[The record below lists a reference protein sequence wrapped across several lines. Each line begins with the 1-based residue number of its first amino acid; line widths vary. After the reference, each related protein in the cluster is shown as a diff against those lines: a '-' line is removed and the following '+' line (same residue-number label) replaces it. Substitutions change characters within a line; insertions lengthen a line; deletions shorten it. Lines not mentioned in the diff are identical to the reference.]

1 MQLFKLNGR
10 MNKKVIIAILLVVL
24 FILSIILGISFGAVD
39 IPPYD
44 VYRVFLYKVL
54 GIKIGNLGELLNSTV
69 FDIIWEVRMPRVLLG
84 AFTGM
89 SLAVVGVI
97 MQATIQNP
105 LGDPYILGLSSGAS
119 LGATFSILIGFT
131 GVLSSFGVGLGA
143 FLGAL
148 VASIFVYFLAK
159 IGGRIT
165 PFKMILAGMVI
176 GSICFSLTSL
186 IIFLSKDNE
195 GIRTVNFWMM
205 GSLAGAEWSNIVLP
219 IMVSIIPLIYFFTQ
233 YRNLN
238 LIVLGDETSITLGL
252 NVEKHRKIYMI
263 LSSLVT
269 GVIVSVCG
277 TIGFVGIMIPHI
289 VRLIFGTDHKVL
301 LPFSALLGAIFLIWA
316 DVIARCAVSNMELPI
331 GIITSVIGAPFLLW
345 LMIKGNGEKE
355 QGL

>member
-1 MQLFKLNGR
+1 MFKLSWR
-10 MNKKVIIAILLVVL
+10 KDKKVFIAVLLILLV
-24 FILSIILGISFGAVD
+24 ITSIILGISFGAVD

-44 VYRVFLYKVL
+44 VYRVFLYKVF
-54 GIKIGNLGELLNSTV
+54 GIKIGNLDEILNSTV
-69 FDIIWEVRMPRVLLG
+69 FDIIWGVRMPRVLLG
-84 AFTGM
+84 AFAGM
-89 SLAVVGVI
+89 ALAMVGVI

-119 LGATFSILIGFT
+119 LGATFSILIGFS
-131 GVLSSFGVGLGA
+131 GVLSSFGAPLGA

-148 VASIFVYFLAK
+148 MASIFVYFLAR

-176 GSICFSLTSL
+176 SSICSSLTSL

-219 IMVSIIPLIYFFTQ
+219 IAISVIPLIYFFTQ

-238 LIVLGDETSITLGL
+238 LMVLGDETSITLGL
-252 NVEKHRKIYMI
+252 NIEKHRKIYMI
-263 LSSLVT
+263 LSSLIT

-289 VRLIFGTDHKVL
+289 VRLIFGTDHKTL
-301 LPFSALLGAIFLIWA
+301 LPFSALVGAIFLIWA
-316 DVIARCAVSNMELPI
+316 DVIARCAITNMELPI

-345 LMIKGNGEKE
+345 LMVKGTGEKE
-355 QGL
+355 

>member
-1 MQLFKLNGR
+1 MFNLSWRKD
-10 MNKKVIIAILLVVL
+10 KKVFIAVLLILL
-24 FILSIILGISFGAVD
+24 FISSIILGISFGAVD

-44 VYRVFLYKVL
+44 VYRVFLYKVF
-54 GIKIGNLGELLNSTV
+54 GIKIGNLDEILNSTL
-69 FDIIWEVRMPRVLLG
+69 FDIIWVVRMPRVLLG
-84 AFTGM
+84 AFAGM
-89 SLAVVGVI
+89 ALAMVGVI

-119 LGATFSILIGFT
+119 LGATFSILIGFS
-131 GVLSSFGVGLGA
+131 GVLSSFGAPLGA

-148 VASIFVYFLAK
+148 IASIFVYFLAK

-176 GSICFSLTSL
+176 SSICSSLTSL

-205 GSLAGAEWSNIVLP
+205 GSLAGAQWSNIVLP
-219 IMVSIIPLIYFFTQ
+219 IAISVIPLIYFFTQ

-238 LIVLGDETSITLGL
+238 LMVLGDETSITLGL
-252 NVEKHRKIYMI
+252 NIEKHRKIYMI
-263 LSSLVT
+263 LSSLIT

-289 VRLIFGTDHKVL
+289 VRLIFGTDHKTL
-301 LPFSALLGAIFLIWA
+301 LPFSALVGAIFLIWA
-316 DVIARCAVSNMELPI
+316 DVIARCAITNMELPI

-345 LMIKGNGEKE
+345 LMVKGTGEKE
-355 QGL
+355 

>member
-1 MQLFKLNGR
+1 MFNLSWRKD
-10 MNKKVIIAILLVVL
+10 KKVFIAVLLILL
-24 FILSIILGISFGAVD
+24 FISSIILGISFGAVD

-44 VYRVFLYKVL
+44 VYRVFLYKVF
-54 GIKIGNLGELLNSTV
+54 GIKIGNLDEILNSTL
-69 FDIIWEVRMPRVLLG
+69 FDIIWGVRMPRVLLG
-84 AFTGM
+84 AFAGM
-89 SLAVVGVI
+89 ALAMVGVI

-119 LGATFSILIGFT
+119 LGATFSILIGFS
-131 GVLSSFGVGLGA
+131 GVLSSFGSPLGA

-148 VASIFVYFLAK
+148 MASIFVYFLAK

-176 GSICFSLTSL
+176 SSICSSLTSL

-205 GSLAGAEWSNIVLP
+205 GSLAGAQWSNIVLP
-219 IMVSIIPLIYFFTQ
+219 IAISVIPLIYFFTQ

-238 LIVLGDETSITLGL
+238 LMVLGYETSITLGL
-252 NVEKHRKIYMI
+252 NIEKHRKIYMI
-263 LSSLVT
+263 LSSLIT

-289 VRLIFGTDHKVL
+289 VRLIFGTDHKTL
-301 LPFSALLGAIFLIWA
+301 LPFSALVGAIFLIWA
-316 DVIARCAVSNMELPI
+316 DVIARCAINNMELPI

-345 LMIKGNGEKE
+345 LMVKGTREKE
-355 QGL
+355 

>member
-1 MQLFKLNGR
+1 MFNLSWRKD
-10 MNKKVIIAILLVVL
+10 KKVFIAVLLILL
-24 FILSIILGISFGAVD
+24 FISSIILGISFGAVD

-44 VYRVFLYKVL
+44 VYRVFLYKVF
-54 GIKIGNLGELLNSTV
+54 GIKIGNLDEILNSTL
-69 FDIIWEVRMPRVLLG
+69 FDIIWGVRMPRVLLG
-84 AFTGM
+84 AFAGM
-89 SLAVVGVI
+89 ALAMVGVI

-119 LGATFSILIGFT
+119 LGATFSILIGFS
-131 GVLSSFGVGLGA
+131 GVLSSFGAPLGA

-148 VASIFVYFLAK
+148 MASIFVYFLAK

-176 GSICFSLTSL
+176 SSICSSLTSL

-205 GSLAGAEWSNIVLP
+205 GSLAGAQWSNIVLP
-219 IMVSIIPLIYFFTQ
+219 IAISVIPLIYFFTQ

-238 LIVLGDETSITLGL
+238 LMVLGDETSIILGL
-252 NVEKHRKIYMI
+252 NIEKHRKIYMI
-263 LSSLVT
+263 LSSLIT

-289 VRLIFGTDHKVL
+289 VRLIFGTDHKTL
-301 LPFSALLGAIFLIWA
+301 LPFSALVGAIFLIWA
-316 DVIARCAVSNMELPI
+316 DVIARCAITNMELPI

-345 LMIKGNGEKE
+345 LMVKGTGEKE
-355 QGL
+355 

>member
-1 MQLFKLNGR
+1 MFNLSWRKD
-10 MNKKVIIAILLVVL
+10 KKVFIAVLLILL
-24 FILSIILGISFGAVD
+24 FISSIILGISFGAVD

-44 VYRVFLYKVL
+44 VYRVFLYKVF
-54 GIKIGNLGELLNSTV
+54 GIKIGNLDEILNSTL
-69 FDIIWEVRMPRVLLG
+69 FDIIWGVRMPRVLLG
-84 AFTGM
+84 AFAGM
-89 SLAVVGVI
+89 ALAMVGVI

-119 LGATFSILIGFT
+119 LGATFSILIGFS
-131 GVLSSFGVGLGA
+131 GVLSSFGAPLGA

-148 VASIFVYFLAK
+148 IASIFVYFLAK

-176 GSICFSLTSL
+176 SSICSSLTSL

-205 GSLAGAEWSNIVLP
+205 GSLAGAQWSNIVLP
-219 IMVSIIPLIYFFTQ
+219 IAISVIPLIYFFTQ

-238 LIVLGDETSITLGL
+238 LMVLGDETSITLGL
-252 NVEKHRKIYMI
+252 NIEKHRKIYMI
-263 LSSLVT
+263 LSSLIT

-289 VRLIFGTDHKVL
+289 VRLIFGTDHKTL
-301 LPFSALLGAIFLIWA
+301 LPFSALVGAIFLIWA
-316 DVIARCAVSNMELPI
+316 DVIARCAITNMELPI

-345 LMIKGNGEKE
+345 LMVKGTRKKE
-355 QGL
+355 

>member
-1 MQLFKLNGR
+1 MFNLSWRKD
-10 MNKKVIIAILLVVL
+10 KKVFIAVLLILL
-24 FILSIILGISFGAVD
+24 FISSIILGISFGAVD

-44 VYRVFLYKVL
+44 VYRVFLYKVF
-54 GIKIGNLGELLNSTV
+54 GIKIGNLDEILNSTL
-69 FDIIWEVRMPRVLLG
+69 FDKIWGVRMPRVLLG
-84 AFTGM
+84 AFAGM
-89 SLAVVGVI
+89 ALAMVGVI

-119 LGATFSILIGFT
+119 LGATFSILIGFS
-131 GVLSSFGVGLGA
+131 GVLSSFGAPLGA

-148 VASIFVYFLAK
+148 MASIFVYFLAK

-176 GSICFSLTSL
+176 SSICSSLTSL

-205 GSLAGAEWSNIVLP
+205 GSLAGAQWSNIVLP
-219 IMVSIIPLIYFFTQ
+219 IAISVIPLIYFFTQ

-238 LIVLGDETSITLGL
+238 LMVLGDEASITLGL
-252 NVEKHRKIYMI
+252 NIEKHRKIYMI
-263 LSSLVT
+263 LSSLIA

-289 VRLIFGTDHKVL
+289 VRLIFGTDHKTL
-301 LPFSALLGAIFLIWA
+301 LPFSALVGAIFLIWA
-316 DVIARCAVSNMELPI
+316 DVIARCAITNMELPI

-345 LMIKGNGEKE
+345 LMVKGTGEKE
-355 QGL
+355 

>member
-1 MQLFKLNGR
+1 MFKLNGR
-10 MNKKVIIAILLVVL
+10 MNKKVIIAVLLVIL

-44 VYRVFLYKVL
+44 VYRVFLYKVF
-54 GIKIGNLGELLNSTV
+54 GIKIGNLGDLLNSTV

-119 LGATFSILIGFT
+119 LGATFSILVGFS

-148 VASIFVYFLAK
+148 MASILVYFLAK

-176 GSICFSLTSL
+176 SSICSSLTSL

-219 IMVSIIPLIYFFTQ
+219 IVVSIIPLIYFFTQ

-238 LIVLGDETSITLGL
+238 LMVLGDETSITLGL

-289 VRLIFGTDHKVL
+289 VRLIFGTDHKIL

>member
-1 MQLFKLNGR
+1 MAVLL
-10 MNKKVIIAILLVVL
+10 ILL
-24 FILSIILGISFGAVD
+24 FISSIILGISFGAVD

-44 VYRVFLYKVL
+44 VYRVFLYKVF
-54 GIKIGNLGELLNSTV
+54 GIKIGNLDEILNSTL
-69 FDIIWEVRMPRVLLG
+69 FDIIWGVRMPRVLLG
-84 AFTGM
+84 AFAGM
-89 SLAVVGVI
+89 ALAMVGVI

-119 LGATFSILIGFT
+119 LGATFSILIGFS
-131 GVLSSFGVGLGA
+131 GVLSSFGAPLGA

-148 VASIFVYFLAK
+148 IASIFVYFLAK

-176 GSICFSLTSL
+176 SSICSSLTSL

-219 IMVSIIPLIYFFTQ
+219 IAISVIPLIYFFTQ

-238 LIVLGDETSITLGL
+238 LMVLGDETSITLGL
-252 NVEKHRKIYMI
+252 NIEKHRKIYMI
-263 LSSLVT
+263 LSSLIT

-289 VRLIFGTDHKVL
+289 VRLIFGTDHKTL
-301 LPFSALLGAIFLIWA
+301 LPFSALVGAIFLIWA
-316 DVIARCAVSNMELPI
+316 DVIARCAITNMELPI

-345 LMIKGNGEKE
+345 LMVKGTREKE
-355 QGL
+355 

>member
-1 MQLFKLNGR
+1 
-10 MNKKVIIAILLVVL
+10 
-24 FILSIILGISFGAVD
+24 
-39 IPPYD
+39 
-44 VYRVFLYKVL
+44 
-54 GIKIGNLGELLNSTV
+54 
-69 FDIIWEVRMPRVLLG
+69 MPRVLLG
-84 AFTGM
+84 AFAGM
-89 SLAVVGVI
+89 ALAMVGVI

-119 LGATFSILIGFT
+119 LGATFSILIGFS
-131 GVLSSFGVGLGA
+131 GVLSSFGAPLGA

-148 VASIFVYFLAK
+148 MASIFVYFLAR

-176 GSICFSLTSL
+176 SSICSSLTSL

-219 IMVSIIPLIYFFTQ
+219 IAISVIPLIYFFTQ

-238 LIVLGDETSITLGL
+238 LMVLGDETSITLGL
-252 NVEKHRKIYMI
+252 NIEKHRKIYMI
-263 LSSLVT
+263 LSSLIT

-289 VRLIFGTDHKVL
+289 VRLIFGTDHKTL
-301 LPFSALLGAIFLIWA
+301 LPFSALVGAIFLIWA
-316 DVIARCAVSNMELPI
+316 DVIARCAITNMELPI

-345 LMIKGNGEKE
+345 LMVKGTGEKE
-355 QGL
+355 

>member
-1 MQLFKLNGR
+1 MFNLSWRKD
-10 MNKKVIIAILLVVL
+10 KKVFIAVLLILL
-24 FILSIILGISFGAVD
+24 FISSIILGISFGAVD

-44 VYRVFLYKVL
+44 VYRVFLYKVF
-54 GIKIGNLGELLNSTV
+54 GIKIGNLDEILNSTL
-69 FDIIWEVRMPRVLLG
+69 FDIIWGVRMPRVLLG
-84 AFTGM
+84 AFAGM
-89 SLAVVGVI
+89 ALAMVGVI

-119 LGATFSILIGFT
+119 LGATFSILIGFS
-131 GVLSSFGVGLGA
+131 GVLSSFGAPLGA

-148 VASIFVYFLAK
+148 MASIFVYFLAR

-176 GSICFSLTSL
+176 SSICSSLTSL

-219 IMVSIIPLIYFFTQ
+219 IAISVIPLIYFFTQ

-238 LIVLGDETSITLGL
+238 LMVLGDETSITLGL
-252 NVEKHRKIYMI
+252 NIEKHRKIYMI
-263 LSSLVT
+263 LSSLIT

-289 VRLIFGTDHKVL
+289 VRLIFGTDHKTL
-301 LPFSALLGAIFLIWA
+301 LTFSALVGAIFLIWA
-316 DVIARCAVSNMELPI
+316 DVIARCAITNMELPI

-345 LMIKGNGEKE
+345 LMVKGTGEKE
-355 QGL
+355 

>member
-1 MQLFKLNGR
+1 MFNLSWRKD
-10 MNKKVIIAILLVVL
+10 KKVFIAVLLILL
-24 FILSIILGISFGAVD
+24 FISSIILGISFGAVD

-44 VYRVFLYKVL
+44 VYRVFLYKVF
-54 GIKIGNLGELLNSTV
+54 GIKIGNLDEILNSTL
-69 FDIIWEVRMPRVLLG
+69 FDIIWGVRMPRVLLG
-84 AFTGM
+84 AFAGM
-89 SLAVVGVI
+89 ALAMVGVI

-119 LGATFSILIGFT
+119 LGATFSILIGFS
-131 GVLSSFGVGLGA
+131 GVLSSFGAPLGA

-148 VASIFVYFLAK
+148 IASIFVYFLAK

-176 GSICFSLTSL
+176 SSICSSLTSL

-205 GSLAGAEWSNIVLP
+205 GSLAGAQWSNIVLP
-219 IMVSIIPLIYFFTQ
+219 IAISVIPLIYFFTQ

-238 LIVLGDETSITLGL
+238 LMVLGDETSITLGL
-252 NVEKHRKIYMI
+252 NIEKHRKIYMI
-263 LSSLVT
+263 LSSLIT

-289 VRLIFGTDHKVL
+289 VRLIFGTDHKTL
-301 LPFSALLGAIFLIWA
+301 LPFSALVGAIFLIWA
-316 DVIARCAVSNMELPI
+316 DVIARCAINNMELPI

-345 LMIKGNGEKE
+345 LMVKGTGEKE
-355 QGL
+355 

>member
-1 MQLFKLNGR
+1 MFNLSWRKD
-10 MNKKVIIAILLVVL
+10 KKVFIAVLLILL
-24 FILSIILGISFGAVD
+24 FISSIILGISFGAVD

-44 VYRVFLYKVL
+44 VYRVFLYKVF
-54 GIKIGNLGELLNSTV
+54 GIKIGNLDEILNSTV
-69 FDIIWEVRMPRVLLG
+69 FDIIWGVRMPRVLLG
-84 AFTGM
+84 AFAGM
-89 SLAVVGVI
+89 ALAVVGVI

-119 LGATFSILIGFT
+119 LGATFSILIGFS
-131 GVLSSFGVGLGA
+131 GALSSFGAPLGA

-148 VASIFVYFLAK
+148 MASIFVYFLAK
-159 IGGRIT
+159 IGGSIT

-176 GSICFSLTSL
+176 SSICSSLTSL

-219 IMVSIIPLIYFFTQ
+219 IVISVIPLIYFFTQ

-238 LIVLGDETSITLGL
+238 LMVLGDETSITLGL
-252 NVEKHRKIYMI
+252 NIERYRKIYMI
-263 LSSLVT
+263 LSSLIT

-289 VRLIFGTDHKVL
+289 VRLIFGTDHKTL
-301 LPFSALLGAIFLIWA
+301 LPFSALVGAIFLIWA
-316 DVIARCAVSNMELPI
+316 DVVARCAITNMELPI

-345 LMIKGNGEKE
+345 LMVKGTGEKE
-355 QGL
+355 

>member
-1 MQLFKLNGR
+1 MFNLSWRKD
-10 MNKKVIIAILLVVL
+10 KKVFIAVLLILL
-24 FILSIILGISFGAVD
+24 FISSIILGISFGAVD

-44 VYRVFLYKVL
+44 VYRVFLYKVF
-54 GIKIGNLGELLNSTV
+54 GIKIGNLDEILNSTL
-69 FDIIWEVRMPRVLLG
+69 FDIIWGVRMPRVLLG
-84 AFTGM
+84 AFAGM
-89 SLAVVGVI
+89 ALAMVGVI

-119 LGATFSILIGFT
+119 LGATFSILIGFS
-131 GVLSSFGVGLGA
+131 GVLSSFGAPLGA

-148 VASIFVYFLAK
+148 IASIFVYFLAR

-176 GSICFSLTSL
+176 SSICSSLTSL

-219 IMVSIIPLIYFFTQ
+219 IAISVIPLIYFFTQ

-238 LIVLGDETSITLGL
+238 LMVLGDETSITLGL
-252 NVEKHRKIYMI
+252 NIEKHRKIYMI
-263 LSSLVT
+263 LSSLIT

-289 VRLIFGTDHKVL
+289 VRLIFGTDHKTL
-301 LPFSALLGAIFLIWA
+301 LPFSALVGAIFLIWA
-316 DVIARCAVSNMELPI
+316 DVIARCAITNMELPI

-345 LMIKGNGEKE
+345 LMVKGTREKE
-355 QGL
+355 

>member
-1 MQLFKLNGR
+1 MFNLSWRKD
-10 MNKKVIIAILLVVL
+10 KKVFIAVLLILL
-24 FILSIILGISFGAVD
+24 FISSIILGISFGAVD

-44 VYRVFLYKVL
+44 VYRVFLYKVF
-54 GIKIGNLGELLNSTV
+54 GIKIGNLDEILNSTL
-69 FDIIWEVRMPRVLLG
+69 FDIIWGVRMPRVLLG
-84 AFTGM
+84 AFAGM
-89 SLAVVGVI
+89 ALAMVGVI

-119 LGATFSILIGFT
+119 LGATFSILIGFS
-131 GVLSSFGVGLGA
+131 GVLSSFGAPLGA

-148 VASIFVYFLAK
+148 MASIFVYFLAR

-176 GSICFSLTSL
+176 SSICSSLTSL

-219 IMVSIIPLIYFFTQ
+219 IAISVIPLIYFFTQ

-238 LIVLGDETSITLGL
+238 LMVLGDETSITLGL
-252 NVEKHRKIYMI
+252 NIEKHRKIYMI
-263 LSSLVT
+263 LSSLIT

-289 VRLIFGTDHKVL
+289 VRLIFGTDHKTL
-301 LPFSALLGAIFLIWA
+301 LPFSALVGAIFLIWA
-316 DVIARCAVSNMELPI
+316 DVIARCAIANMELPI

-345 LMIKGNGEKE
+345 LMVKGTGEKE
-355 QGL
+355 

>member
-1 MQLFKLNGR
+1 MFKLNGR
-10 MNKKVIIAILLVVL
+10 INKKVIIAVLLVIL

-44 VYRVFLYKVL
+44 VYRVFLYKVF
-54 GIKIGNLGELLNSTV
+54 GIKIGNLGDLLNSTV
-69 FDIIWEVRMPRVLLG
+69 FDIIWEVRMPRVILG

-119 LGATFSILIGFT
+119 LGATFSILVGFS

-148 VASIFVYFLAK
+148 MASILVYFLAK

-176 GSICFSLTSL
+176 SSICSSLTSL

-219 IMVSIIPLIYFFTQ
+219 IVVSIIPLIYFFTQ

-238 LIVLGDETSITLGL
+238 LMVLGDETSITLGL

-289 VRLIFGTDHKVL
+289 VRLIFGTDHKIL

>member
-1 MQLFKLNGR
+1 MFNLSWRKDE
-10 MNKKVIIAILLVVL
+10 KVFIAVLLILL
-24 FILSIILGISFGAVD
+24 FISSIILGISFGAVD

-44 VYRVFLYKVL
+44 VYRVFLYKVF
-54 GIKIGNLGELLNSTV
+54 GIKIGNLDEILNSTL
-69 FDIIWEVRMPRVLLG
+69 FDIIWGVRMPRVLLG
-84 AFTGM
+84 AFAGM
-89 SLAVVGVI
+89 ALAMVGVI

-119 LGATFSILIGFT
+119 LGATFSILIGFS
-131 GVLSSFGVGLGA
+131 GVLSSFGAPLGA

-148 VASIFVYFLAK
+148 MASIFVYFLAR

-165 PFKMILAGMVI
+165 PFKMILAGMFI
-176 GSICFSLTSL
+176 SSICSSLTSL

-219 IMVSIIPLIYFFTQ
+219 IAISVIPLIYFFTQ

-238 LIVLGDETSITLGL
+238 LMVLGDETSITLGL
-252 NVEKHRKIYMI
+252 NIEKHRKIYMI
-263 LSSLVT
+263 LSSLIT

-289 VRLIFGTDHKVL
+289 VRLIFGTDHKTL
-301 LPFSALLGAIFLIWA
+301 LPFSALVGAIFLIWA
-316 DVIARCAVSNMELPI
+316 DVIARCAITNMELPI

-345 LMIKGNGEKE
+345 LMVKGTGEKE
-355 QGL
+355 

>member
-1 MQLFKLNGR
+1 MFNLSWRKD
-10 MNKKVIIAILLVVL
+10 KKVFIAVLLILL
-24 FILSIILGISFGAVD
+24 FISSIILGISFGAVD

-44 VYRVFLYKVL
+44 VYRVFLYKVF
-54 GIKIGNLGELLNSTV
+54 GIKIGNLDEILNSTL
-69 FDIIWEVRMPRVLLG
+69 FDIIWGVRMPRVLLG
-84 AFTGM
+84 AFAGM
-89 SLAVVGVI
+89 ALAMVGVI

-119 LGATFSILIGFT
+119 LGATFSILIGFS
-131 GVLSSFGVGLGA
+131 GVLSSFGAPLGA

-148 VASIFVYFLAK
+148 MASVFVYFLAK

-176 GSICFSLTSL
+176 SSICSSLTSL

-219 IMVSIIPLIYFFTQ
+219 IAISVIPLIYFFTQ

-238 LIVLGDETSITLGL
+238 LMVLGDETSITLGL
-252 NVEKHRKIYMI
+252 NIEKHRKIYMI
-263 LSSLVT
+263 LSSLIT

-289 VRLIFGTDHKVL
+289 VRLIFGTDHKTL
-301 LPFSALLGAIFLIWA
+301 LPFSALVGAIFLIWA
-316 DVIARCAVSNMELPI
+316 DVIARCAITNMELPI

-345 LMIKGNGEKE
+345 LMVKGTREKE
-355 QGL
+355 

>member
-1 MQLFKLNGR
+1 MFNLSWRKD
-10 MNKKVIIAILLVVL
+10 KKVFIAVLLILL
-24 FILSIILGISFGAVD
+24 FISSIILGISFGAVD

-44 VYRVFLYKVL
+44 VYRVFLYKVF
-54 GIKIGNLGELLNSTV
+54 GIKIGNLDEILNSTL
-69 FDIIWEVRMPRVLLG
+69 FDIIWGVRMPRVLLG
-84 AFTGM
+84 AFAGM
-89 SLAVVGVI
+89 ALAMVGVI

-119 LGATFSILIGFT
+119 LGATFSILIGFS
-131 GVLSSFGVGLGA
+131 GVLSSFGAPLGA

-148 VASIFVYFLAK
+148 IASIFVYFLAK

-176 GSICFSLTSL
+176 SSICSSLTSL

-219 IMVSIIPLIYFFTQ
+219 IAISVIPLIYFFTQ
-233 YRNLN
+233 YRNIN
-238 LIVLGDETSITLGL
+238 LMVLGDETSITLGL
-252 NVEKHRKIYMI
+252 NIEKHRKIYMI
-263 LSSLVT
+263 LSSLIT

-289 VRLIFGTDHKVL
+289 VRLIFGTDHKTL
-301 LPFSALLGAIFLIWA
+301 LPFSALVGAIFLIWA
-316 DVIARCAVSNMELPI
+316 DVIARCAITNMELPI

-345 LMIKGNGEKE
+345 LMVKGTREKE
-355 QGL
+355 

>member
-1 MQLFKLNGR
+1 MFKLSGR
-10 MNKKVIIAILLVVL
+10 MNKKVIIAVLLVIL

-44 VYRVFLYKVL
+44 VYRVFLYKVF
-54 GIKIGNLGELLNSTV
+54 GIKIGNLGDLLNSTV

-119 LGATFSILIGFT
+119 LGATFSILVGFS

-148 VASIFVYFLAK
+148 MASILVYFLAK

-176 GSICFSLTSL
+176 SSICSSLTSL

-205 GSLAGAEWSNIVLP
+205 GSLAGAEWGNIVLP
-219 IMVSIIPLIYFFTQ
+219 IVVSIIPLIYFFTQ

-238 LIVLGDETSITLGL
+238 LMVLGDETSITLGL

-289 VRLIFGTDHKVL
+289 VRLIFGTDHKIL
-301 LPFSALLGAIFLIWA
+301 LPFSALLGAVFLIWA

>member
-1 MQLFKLNGR
+1 MFNLSWRKD
-10 MNKKVIIAILLVVL
+10 KKVFIAVLLILL
-24 FILSIILGISFGAVD
+24 FISSIILGISFGAVD

-44 VYRVFLYKVL
+44 VYRVFLYKVF
-54 GIKIGNLGELLNSTV
+54 GIKIGNLDEILNSTL
-69 FDIIWEVRMPRVLLG
+69 FDIIWGVRMPRVLLG
-84 AFTGM
+84 AFSGM
-89 SLAVVGVI
+89 ALAMVGVI

-119 LGATFSILIGFT
+119 LGATFSILIGFS
-131 GVLSSFGVGLGA
+131 GVLSSFGAPLGA

-148 VASIFVYFLAK
+148 MASIFVYFLAR

-176 GSICFSLTSL
+176 SSICSSLTSL

-219 IMVSIIPLIYFFTQ
+219 IAISVIPLIYFFTQ

-238 LIVLGDETSITLGL
+238 LMVLGDETSITLGL
-252 NVEKHRKIYMI
+252 NIEKHRKIYII
-263 LSSLVT
+263 LSSLIT

-289 VRLIFGTDHKVL
+289 VRLIFGTDHKTL
-301 LPFSALLGAIFLIWA
+301 LPFSALVGAIFLIWA
-316 DVIARCAVSNMELPI
+316 DVIARCAITNMELPI

-345 LMIKGNGEKE
+345 LMVKGTGEKE
-355 QGL
+355 

>member
-1 MQLFKLNGR
+1 MFNLSWRKD
-10 MNKKVIIAILLVVL
+10 KKVFIAVLLILL
-24 FILSIILGISFGAVD
+24 FISSIILGISFGAVD

-44 VYRVFLYKVL
+44 VYRVFLYKVF
-54 GIKIGNLGELLNSTV
+54 GIKIGNLDEILNSTL
-69 FDIIWEVRMPRVLLG
+69 FDIIWGVRMPRVLLG
-84 AFTGM
+84 AFAGM
-89 SLAVVGVI
+89 ALAMVGVI

-119 LGATFSILIGFT
+119 LGATFSILIGFS
-131 GVLSSFGVGLGA
+131 GVLSSFGAPLGA

-148 VASIFVYFLAK
+148 IASIFVYFLAK

-176 GSICFSLTSL
+176 SSICSSLTSL

-195 GIRTVNFWMM
+195 GIRRVNFWMM

-219 IMVSIIPLIYFFTQ
+219 IAISVIPLIYFFTQ

-238 LIVLGDETSITLGL
+238 LMVLGDETSITLGL
-252 NVEKHRKIYMI
+252 NIEKHRKIYMI
-263 LSSLVT
+263 LSSLIT

-289 VRLIFGTDHKVL
+289 VRLIFGTDHKTL
-301 LPFSALLGAIFLIWA
+301 LPFSALVGAIFLIWA
-316 DVIARCAVSNMELPI
+316 DVIARCAITNMELPI

-345 LMIKGNGEKE
+345 LMVKGTREKE
-355 QGL
+355 

>member
-1 MQLFKLNGR
+1 MFKLSFRN
-10 MNKKVIIAILLVVL
+10 NKKILIAILLVLL

-44 VYRVFLYKVL
+44 VYGVFLYKIF
-54 GIKIGNLGELLNSTV
+54 GIKIGNLDEILNGTIY
-69 FDIIWEVRMPRVLLG
+69 DIIWGVRMPRVILG
-84 AFTGM
+84 AFAGM
-89 SLAVVGVI
+89 ALAIVGVI

-119 LGATFSILIGFT
+119 LGATFSILVGFS
-131 GVLSSFGVGLGA
+131 GVLSRFGVPFGA

-148 VASIFVYFLAK
+148 VASIFVYFLAR

-165 PFKMILAGMVI
+165 PFKMILSGMI
-176 GSICFSLTSL
+176 ISSICSSLTSL

-205 GSLAGAEWSNIVLP
+205 GSLAGADWNNI
-219 IMVSIIPLIYFFTQ
+219 IIPIVISAIPIVYFLTQ

-238 LIVLGDETSITLGL
+238 LMILGDETSITLGL

-277 TIGFVGIMIPHI
+277 TIGFIGILIPHI
-289 VRLIFGTDHKVL
+289 VRLIFGTDHKTL
-301 LPFSALLGAIFLIWA
+301 LPFSALVGAIFLIWA
-316 DVIARCAVSNMELPI
+316 DVVSRCAISNMELPI
-331 GIITSVIGAPFLLW
+331 GIITSIIGAPFLLW
-345 LMIKGNGEKE
+345 LMINGNREGE
-355 QGL
+355 

>member
-1 MQLFKLNGR
+1 MFKLSWR
-10 MNKKVIIAILLVVL
+10 KDKKVFIAVLLILL
-24 FILSIILGISFGAVD
+24 FISSIILGISFGAVD

-44 VYRVFLYKVL
+44 VYRVFLYKVF
-54 GIKIGNLGELLNSTV
+54 GIKIGNLDEILNSTL
-69 FDIIWEVRMPRVLLG
+69 FDIIWGVRMPRVLLG
-84 AFTGM
+84 AFAGM
-89 SLAVVGVI
+89 ALAMVGVI

-119 LGATFSILIGFT
+119 LGATFSILIGFS
-131 GVLSSFGVGLGA
+131 GVLSSFGAPLGA

-148 VASIFVYFLAK
+148 MASVFVYFLAK

-176 GSICFSLTSL
+176 SSICSSLTSL

-219 IMVSIIPLIYFFTQ
+219 IVISVIPLIYFFTQ

-238 LIVLGDETSITLGL
+238 LMVLGDETSITLGL
-252 NVEKHRKIYMI
+252 NIEKHRKIYMI
-263 LSSLVT
+263 LSSLIT

-289 VRLIFGTDHKVL
+289 VRLIFGTDHKTL
-301 LPFSALLGAIFLIWA
+301 LPFSALVGAIFLIWA
-316 DVIARCAVSNMELPI
+316 DVIARCAIANMELPI

-345 LMIKGNGEKE
+345 LMVKGTGEKE
-355 QGL
+355 

>member
-1 MQLFKLNGR
+1 MFNLSWRKD
-10 MNKKVIIAILLVVL
+10 KKVFIAVLLILL
-24 FILSIILGISFGAVD
+24 FISSIILGISFGAVD

-44 VYRVFLYKVL
+44 VYRVFLYKVF
-54 GIKIGNLGELLNSTV
+54 GIKIGNLDEILNSTL
-69 FDIIWEVRMPRVLLG
+69 FDIIWGVRMPRVLLG
-84 AFTGM
+84 AFAGM
-89 SLAVVGVI
+89 ALAMVGVI

-119 LGATFSILIGFT
+119 LGATFSILIGFS
-131 GVLSSFGVGLGA
+131 GVLSSFGAPLGA

-148 VASIFVYFLAK
+148 MASIFVYFLAK

-176 GSICFSLTSL
+176 SSICSSLTSL

-219 IMVSIIPLIYFFTQ
+219 IAISVIPLIYFFTQ

-238 LIVLGDETSITLGL
+238 LMVLGDETSITLGL
-252 NVEKHRKIYMI
+252 NIEKYRKIYMI
-263 LSSLVT
+263 LSSLIT

-289 VRLIFGTDHKVL
+289 VRLIFGTDHKTL
-301 LPFSALLGAIFLIWA
+301 LPFSALVGAIFLIWA
-316 DVIARCAVSNMELPI
+316 DVIARCAITNMELPI

-345 LMIKGNGEKE
+345 LMVKGTREKE
-355 QGL
+355 

>member
-1 MQLFKLNGR
+1 
-10 MNKKVIIAILLVVL
+10 
-24 FILSIILGISFGAVD
+24 
-39 IPPYD
+39 
-44 VYRVFLYKVL
+44 
-54 GIKIGNLGELLNSTV
+54 
-69 FDIIWEVRMPRVLLG
+69 MPRVLLG
-84 AFTGM
+84 AFAGM
-89 SLAVVGVI
+89 ALAMVGVI

-119 LGATFSILIGFT
+119 LGATFSILIGFS
-131 GVLSSFGVGLGA
+131 GVLSSFGAPLGA

-148 VASIFVYFLAK
+148 IASIFVYFLAK

-176 GSICFSLTSL
+176 SSICSSLTSL

-219 IMVSIIPLIYFFTQ
+219 IAISVILLIYFFTQ

-238 LIVLGDETSITLGL
+238 LMVLGDETSITLGL
-252 NVEKHRKIYMI
+252 NIEKHRKIYMI
-263 LSSLVT
+263 LSSLIT

-289 VRLIFGTDHKVL
+289 VRLIFGTDHKTL
-301 LPFSALLGAIFLIWA
+301 LPFSALVGAIFLIWA
-316 DVIARCAVSNMELPI
+316 DVIARCAITNMELPI

-345 LMIKGNGEKE
+345 LMVKGTREKE
-355 QGL
+355 

>member
-1 MQLFKLNGR
+1 
-10 MNKKVIIAILLVVL
+10 
-24 FILSIILGISFGAVD
+24 
-39 IPPYD
+39 
-44 VYRVFLYKVL
+44 
-54 GIKIGNLGELLNSTV
+54 
-69 FDIIWEVRMPRVLLG
+69 MPRVLLG
-84 AFTGM
+84 AFAGM
-89 SLAVVGVI
+89 ALAMVGVI

-119 LGATFSILIGFT
+119 LGATFSILIGFS
-131 GVLSSFGVGLGA
+131 GVLSSFGAPLGA

-148 VASIFVYFLAK
+148 IASIFVYFLAK

-176 GSICFSLTSL
+176 SSICSSLTSL

-219 IMVSIIPLIYFFTQ
+219 IAISVIPLIYFFTQ

-238 LIVLGDETSITLGL
+238 LMVLGDETSITLGL
-252 NVEKHRKIYMI
+252 NIEKHRKIYMI
-263 LSSLVT
+263 LSSLIT

-289 VRLIFGTDHKVL
+289 VRLIFGTDHKTL
-301 LPFSALLGAIFLIWA
+301 LPFSALVGAIFLIWA
-316 DVIARCAVSNMELPI
+316 DIIARCAITNMELPI

-345 LMIKGNGEKE
+345 LMVKGTGEKE
-355 QGL
+355 

>member
-1 MQLFKLNGR
+1 MFNLSWRKD
-10 MNKKVIIAILLVVL
+10 KKVFIAVLLILL
-24 FILSIILGISFGAVD
+24 FISSIILGISFGAVD

-44 VYRVFLYKVL
+44 VYRVFLYKVF
-54 GIKIGNLGELLNSTV
+54 GIKIGNLDEILNSTL
-69 FDIIWEVRMPRVLLG
+69 FDIIWGVRMPRVLLG
-84 AFTGM
+84 AFAGM
-89 SLAVVGVI
+89 ALAMVGVI

-119 LGATFSILIGFT
+119 LGATFSILIGFS
-131 GVLSSFGVGLGA
+131 GVLSSFGAPLGA

-148 VASIFVYFLAK
+148 MTSIFVYFLAR

-176 GSICFSLTSL
+176 SSICSSLTSL

-219 IMVSIIPLIYFFTQ
+219 IVISVIPLIYFFTQ

-238 LIVLGDETSITLGL
+238 LMVLGDETSITLGL
-252 NVEKHRKIYMI
+252 NIEKHRKIYMI
-263 LSSLVT
+263 LSSLIT

-289 VRLIFGTDHKVL
+289 VRLIFGTDHKTL
-301 LPFSALLGAIFLIWA
+301 LPFSALVGAIFLIWA
-316 DVIARCAVSNMELPI
+316 DIIARCAIANMELPI

-345 LMIKGNGEKE
+345 LMVKGTGEKE
-355 QGL
+355 

>member
-1 MQLFKLNGR
+1 MFNLSWRKD
-10 MNKKVIIAILLVVL
+10 KKVFIAVLLILL
-24 FILSIILGISFGAVD
+24 FISSIILGISFGAVD

-44 VYRVFLYKVL
+44 VYRVFLYKVF
-54 GIKIGNLGELLNSTV
+54 GIKIGNLDEILNSTL
-69 FDIIWEVRMPRVLLG
+69 FDIIWGVRMPRVLLG
-84 AFTGM
+84 AFAGM
-89 SLAVVGVI
+89 ALAMVGVI

-119 LGATFSILIGFT
+119 LGATFSILIGFS
-131 GVLSSFGVGLGA
+131 GVLSSFGAPLGA

-148 VASIFVYFLAK
+148 IASIFVYFLAK

-176 GSICFSLTSL
+176 SSICSSLTSL

-205 GSLAGAEWSNIVLP
+205 GSLAGAQWSNIVLP
-219 IMVSIIPLIYFFTQ
+219 IAISVIPLIYFFTQ

-238 LIVLGDETSITLGL
+238 LMVLGDETSITLGL
-252 NVEKHRKIYMI
+252 NIEKHRKIYMI
-263 LSSLVT
+263 LSSLIT

-289 VRLIFGTDHKVL
+289 VRLIFGTDHKTL
-301 LPFSALLGAIFLIWA
+301 LPFSALVGAVFLIWA
-316 DVIARCAVSNMELPI
+316 DVIARCAITNMELPI

-345 LMIKGNGEKE
+345 LMVKGTGEKE
-355 QGL
+355 

>member
-1 MQLFKLNGR
+1 MFKLNRR
-10 MNKKVIIAILLVVL
+10 MNKKVIIAVLLVIL

-44 VYRVFLYKVL
+44 VYRVFLYKVF
-54 GIKIGNLGELLNSTV
+54 GIKIGNLGDLLNSTI
-69 FDIIWEVRMPRVLLG
+69 FDIIWEVRMPRVILG

-119 LGATFSILIGFT
+119 LGATFSILVGFS

-148 VASIFVYFLAK
+148 MASILVYFLAK

-176 GSICFSLTSL
+176 SSICSSLTSL

-205 GSLAGAEWSNIVLP
+205 GSLAGAEWSNIALP
-219 IMVSIIPLIYFFTQ
+219 IVVSIIPLIYFFTQ

-238 LIVLGDETSITLGL
+238 LMVLGDETSITLGL

-289 VRLIFGTDHKVL
+289 VRLIFGTDHKIL

-355 QGL
+355 QGV

>member
-1 MQLFKLNGR
+1 MFNLSWRKD
-10 MNKKVIIAILLVVL
+10 KKVFIAVLLILL
-24 FILSIILGISFGAVD
+24 FISSIILGISFGAVD

-44 VYRVFLYKVL
+44 VYRVFLYKVF
-54 GIKIGNLGELLNSTV
+54 GIKIGNLDEILNSTL
-69 FDIIWEVRMPRVLLG
+69 FDIIWGVRMPRVLLG
-84 AFTGM
+84 AFAGM
-89 SLAVVGVI
+89 ALAMVGVI

-119 LGATFSILIGFT
+119 LGATFSILIGFS
-131 GVLSSFGVGLGA
+131 GVLSSFGAPLGA

-148 VASIFVYFLAK
+148 IASIFVYFLAK

-176 GSICFSLTSL
+176 SSICSSLTSL

-219 IMVSIIPLIYFFTQ
+219 IAISVIPLIYFFTQ

-238 LIVLGDETSITLGL
+238 LMVLGDETSITLGL
-252 NVEKHRKIYMI
+252 NIERYRKIYMI
-263 LSSLVT
+263 LSSLIT

-289 VRLIFGTDHKVL
+289 VRLIFGTDHKTL
-301 LPFSALLGAIFLIWA
+301 LPFSALVGAIFLIWA
-316 DVIARCAVSNMELPI
+316 DVVTRCAITNMELPI

-345 LMIKGNGEKE
+345 LMVKGTGEKE
-355 QGL
+355 

>member
-1 MQLFKLNGR
+1 MFNLSWRKD
-10 MNKKVIIAILLVVL
+10 KKVFIAVLLILL
-24 FILSIILGISFGAVD
+24 FISSIILGISFGAVD

-44 VYRVFLYKVL
+44 VYRVFLYKVF
-54 GIKIGNLGELLNSTV
+54 GIKIGNLDEILNSTL
-69 FDIIWEVRMPRVLLG
+69 FDIIWGVRMPRVLLG
-84 AFTGM
+84 AFAGM
-89 SLAVVGVI
+89 ALAMVGVI

-119 LGATFSILIGFT
+119 LGATFSILIGFS
-131 GVLSSFGVGLGA
+131 GVLSSFGAPLGA

-148 VASIFVYFLAK
+148 IASIFVYFLAK
-159 IGGRIT
+159 IGGHIT

-176 GSICFSLTSL
+176 SSICSSLTSL

-219 IMVSIIPLIYFFTQ
+219 IAISVIPLIYFFTQ

-238 LIVLGDETSITLGL
+238 LMVLGDETSITLGL
-252 NVEKHRKIYMI
+252 NIEKHRKIYMI
-263 LSSLVT
+263 LSSLIT

-289 VRLIFGTDHKVL
+289 VRLIFGTDHKTL
-301 LPFSALLGAIFLIWA
+301 LPFSALVGAIFLIWA
-316 DVIARCAVSNMELPI
+316 DVIARCAITNMELPI

-345 LMIKGNGEKE
+345 LMVKGTREKE
-355 QGL
+355 

>member
-1 MQLFKLNGR
+1 ME
-10 MNKKVIIAILLVVL
+10 LLIFHL
-24 FILSIILGISFGAVD
+24 MMFIE
-39 IPPYD
+39 
-44 VYRVFLYKVL
+44 FLYKVF
-54 GIKIGNLGELLNSTV
+54 GIKIGNLDEILNSTL
-69 FDIIWEVRMPRVLLG
+69 FDIIWGVRMPRVLLG
-84 AFTGM
+84 AFAGM
-89 SLAVVGVI
+89 ALAMVGVI

-119 LGATFSILIGFT
+119 LGATFSILIGFS
-131 GVLSSFGVGLGA
+131 GVLSSFGAPLGA

-148 VASIFVYFLAK
+148 IASIFVYFLAK

-176 GSICFSLTSL
+176 SSICSSLTSL

-219 IMVSIIPLIYFFTQ
+219 IAISVIPLIYFFTQ

-238 LIVLGDETSITLGL
+238 LMVLGDETSITLGL
-252 NVEKHRKIYMI
+252 NIEKHRKIYMI
-263 LSSLVT
+263 LSSLIT

-289 VRLIFGTDHKVL
+289 VRLIFGTDHKTL
-301 LPFSALLGAIFLIWA
+301 LPFSALVGAIFLIWA
-316 DVIARCAVSNMELPI
+316 DVIARCAITNMELPI

-345 LMIKGNGEKE
+345 LMVKGTREKE
-355 QGL
+355 

>member
-1 MQLFKLNGR
+1 MFNLSWRKD
-10 MNKKVIIAILLVVL
+10 KKVFIAVLLILL
-24 FILSIILGISFGAVD
+24 FISSIILGISFGAVD

-44 VYRVFLYKVL
+44 VYRVFLYKVF
-54 GIKIGNLGELLNSTV
+54 GIKIGNLDEILNSTL
-69 FDIIWEVRMPRVLLG
+69 FDIIWGVRMPRVLLG
-84 AFTGM
+84 AFAGM
-89 SLAVVGVI
+89 ALAMVGVI

-119 LGATFSILIGFT
+119 LGATFSILIGFS
-131 GVLSSFGVGLGA
+131 GVLSSFGVPLGA

-148 VASIFVYFLAK
+148 IASIFVYFLAK

-176 GSICFSLTSL
+176 SSICSSLTSL

-219 IMVSIIPLIYFFTQ
+219 IAISVIPLIYFFTQ

-238 LIVLGDETSITLGL
+238 LMVLGDETSITLGL
-252 NVEKHRKIYMI
+252 NIEKHRKIYMI
-263 LSSLVT
+263 LSSLIT

-289 VRLIFGTDHKVL
+289 VRLIFGTDHKTL
-301 LPFSALLGAIFLIWA
+301 LPFSALVGAIFLIWA
-316 DVIARCAVSNMELPI
+316 DVIARCAITNMELPI

-345 LMIKGNGEKE
+345 LMVKGTREKE
-355 QGL
+355 

>member
-1 MQLFKLNGR
+1 MFKLNGR
-10 MNKKVIIAILLVVL
+10 INKKVIIAVLLVIL

-44 VYRVFLYKVL
+44 VYRVFLYKVF
-54 GIKIGNLGELLNSTV
+54 GIKIGNLGDLLNSTV
-69 FDIIWEVRMPRVLLG
+69 FDIIWEVRMPRVILG

-119 LGATFSILIGFT
+119 LGATFSILVGFS

-148 VASIFVYFLAK
+148 MASILVYFLAK

-176 GSICFSLTSL
+176 SSICSSLTSL

-219 IMVSIIPLIYFFTQ
+219 IFVSIIPLIYFFTQ

-238 LIVLGDETSITLGL
+238 LMVLGDETSITLGL

-269 GVIVSVCG
+269 GVIVSICG

-289 VRLIFGTDHKVL
+289 VRLIFGTNHKIL

>member
-1 MQLFKLNGR
+1 MFNLSWRKD
-10 MNKKVIIAILLVVL
+10 KKVFIAVLLILL
-24 FILSIILGISFGAVD
+24 FISSIILGISFGAVD

-44 VYRVFLYKVL
+44 VYRVFLYKVF
-54 GIKIGNLGELLNSTV
+54 GIKIGNLDEILNSTL
-69 FDIIWEVRMPRVLLG
+69 FDIIWGVRMPRVLLG
-84 AFTGM
+84 AFAGM
-89 SLAVVGVI
+89 ALAMVGVI

-119 LGATFSILIGFT
+119 LGATFSILIGFS
-131 GVLSSFGVGLGA
+131 GVLSSFGAPLGA

-148 VASIFVYFLAK
+148 MASIFVYFLAR

-176 GSICFSLTSL
+176 SSICSSLTSL

-219 IMVSIIPLIYFFTQ
+219 IAISVIPLIYFFTQ

-238 LIVLGDETSITLGL
+238 LMVLGDETSITLGL
-252 NVEKHRKIYMI
+252 NIEKHRKIYMI
-263 LSSLVT
+263 LSSLIT

-289 VRLIFGTDHKVL
+289 VRLIFGTDHKTL
-301 LPFSALLGAIFLIWA
+301 LPFSALVGAIFLIWA
-316 DVIARCAVSNMELPI
+316 DVIARCAITNMELPI

-345 LMIKGNGEKE
+345 LMVKETGEKE
-355 QGL
+355 

>member
-1 MQLFKLNGR
+1 MFNLSWRKD
-10 MNKKVIIAILLVVL
+10 KKVFIAVLLILL
-24 FILSIILGISFGAVD
+24 FISSIILGISFGAVD

-44 VYRVFLYKVL
+44 VYRVFLYKVF
-54 GIKIGNLGELLNSTV
+54 GIKIGNLDEILNSTL
-69 FDIIWEVRMPRVLLG
+69 FDIIWGVRMPRVLLG
-84 AFTGM
+84 AFAGM
-89 SLAVVGVI
+89 ALAMVGVI

-105 LGDPYILGLSSGAS
+105 LGDPYILGLSSGAA
-119 LGATFSILIGFT
+119 LGATFSILIGFS
-131 GVLSSFGVGLGA
+131 GVLSSFGAPLGA

-148 VASIFVYFLAK
+148 MASIFVYFLAR

-176 GSICFSLTSL
+176 SSICSSLTSL

-219 IMVSIIPLIYFFTQ
+219 IAISVIPLIYFFTQ

-238 LIVLGDETSITLGL
+238 LMVLGDETSITLGL
-252 NVEKHRKIYMI
+252 NIEKHRKIYMI
-263 LSSLVT
+263 LSSLIT

-289 VRLIFGTDHKVL
+289 VRLIFGTDHKTL
-301 LPFSALLGAIFLIWA
+301 LPFSALVGAIFLIWA
-316 DVIARCAVSNMELPI
+316 DVIARCAITNMELPI

-345 LMIKGNGEKE
+345 LMVKGTGEKE
-355 QGL
+355 

>member
-1 MQLFKLNGR
+1 LFNLSWRKD
-10 MNKKVIIAILLVVL
+10 KKVFIAVLLILL
-24 FILSIILGISFGAVD
+24 FISSIILGISFGAVD

-44 VYRVFLYKVL
+44 VYRVFLYKVF
-54 GIKIGNLGELLNSTV
+54 GIKIGNLDEILNSTL
-69 FDIIWEVRMPRVLLG
+69 FDIIWGVRMPRVLLG
-84 AFTGM
+84 AFAGM
-89 SLAVVGVI
+89 ALAMVGVI

-119 LGATFSILIGFT
+119 LGATFSILIGFS
-131 GVLSSFGVGLGA
+131 GVLSSFGAPLGA

-148 VASIFVYFLAK
+148 MASIFVYFLAR

-176 GSICFSLTSL
+176 SSICSSLTSL

-219 IMVSIIPLIYFFTQ
+219 IAISVIPLIYFFTQ

-238 LIVLGDETSITLGL
+238 LMVLGDETSITLGL
-252 NVEKHRKIYMI
+252 NIEKHRKIYMI
-263 LSSLVT
+263 LSSLIT

-289 VRLIFGTDHKVL
+289 VRLIFGTDHKTL
-301 LPFSALLGAIFLIWA
+301 LPFSALVGAIFLIWA
-316 DVIARCAVSNMELPI
+316 DVIARCAIANMELPI

-345 LMIKGNGEKE
+345 LMVKGTGEKE
-355 QGL
+355 

>member
-1 MQLFKLNGR
+1 M
-10 MNKKVIIAILLVVL
+10 
-24 FILSIILGISFGAVD
+24 D

-44 VYRVFLYKVL
+44 VYRVFLYKVF
-54 GIKIGNLGELLNSTV
+54 GIKIGNLDEILNSTL
-69 FDIIWEVRMPRVLLG
+69 FDIIWGVRMPRVLLG
-84 AFTGM
+84 AFAGM
-89 SLAVVGVI
+89 ALAMVGVI

-119 LGATFSILIGFT
+119 LGATFSILIGFS
-131 GVLSSFGVGLGA
+131 GVLSSFGAPLGA

-148 VASIFVYFLAK
+148 MASIFVYFLAK

-176 GSICFSLTSL
+176 SSICSSLTSL

-205 GSLAGAEWSNIVLP
+205 GSLAGAQWSNIVLP
-219 IMVSIIPLIYFFTQ
+219 IAISVIPLIYFFTQ

-238 LIVLGDETSITLGL
+238 LMVLGDETSITLGL
-252 NVEKHRKIYMI
+252 NIEKHRKIYMI
-263 LSSLVT
+263 LSSLIT

-289 VRLIFGTDHKVL
+289 VRLIFGTDHKTL
-301 LPFSALLGAIFLIWA
+301 LPFSALVGAIFLIWA
-316 DVIARCAVSNMELPI
+316 DVIARCAINNMELPI

-345 LMIKGNGEKE
+345 LMVKGTREKE
-355 QGL
+355 